1 MHLYGLPEQDWIND
15 FDAAAVQESLRTPV
29 LGGLNMDSILF
40 FLQSIKKT
48 YRQYIGDDDLLALKH
63 FIDGYVVCLLN
74 MGKSFP
80 VIQYEEFTR
89 FVGRHIS
96 QDLSDLSIYS
106 KIINISSAKEDS
118 FKLFFDLLDSFIQEI
133 S

>member
-1 MHLYGLPEQDWIND
+1 
-15 FDAAAVQESLRTPV
+15 
-29 LGGLNMDSILF
+29 MDSILY

-63 FIDGYVVCLLN
+63 FIDGYGVCLLN

-106 KIINISSAKEDS
+106 KIINISSTKEDS